1 MIYEFSSDN
10 WRLPV
15 DNNMILKLFWKAT
28 EATIKWLEL
37 SKKEAALLPSVD
49 EAEARCLNSTNQS
62 LSQVDTVFWNTLIQE
77 KVE

>member
-1 MIYEFSSDN
+1 M
-10 WRLPV
+10 PV
-15 DNNMILKLFWKAT
+15 DNNMIFKLFWKAT

-37 SKKEAALLPSVD
+37 SKKEAALLPSAD